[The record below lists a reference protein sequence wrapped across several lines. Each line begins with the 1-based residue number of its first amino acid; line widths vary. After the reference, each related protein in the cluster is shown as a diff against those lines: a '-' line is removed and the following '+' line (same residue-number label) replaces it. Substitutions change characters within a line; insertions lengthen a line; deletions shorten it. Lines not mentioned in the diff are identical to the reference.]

1 MYNIGDYLRLRKKH
15 PCGDD
20 RWEILKAGVDMRLKC
35 VTCKRVI
42 LIPRVKL
49 TKQVKEV
56 IRHLE

>member
-56 IRHLE
+56 IHHLE